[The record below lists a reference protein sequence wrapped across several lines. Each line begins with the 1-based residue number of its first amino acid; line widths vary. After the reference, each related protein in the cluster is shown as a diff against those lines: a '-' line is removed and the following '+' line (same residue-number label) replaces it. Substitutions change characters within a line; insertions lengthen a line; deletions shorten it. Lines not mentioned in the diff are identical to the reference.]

1 MPAPEAMM
9 TKHGKSLRPGFRAH
23 ASERGVSLLF
33 ALIALVALAL
43 ASVALVRSV
52 DTGALVIGNVGFKQD
67 ATASADQIA
76 NQAMEWLSAELVVN
90 GGVGLYDNIVDDGY
104 YATSL
109 DALDPTG
116 NGSTDASRAIV
127 DWNGDDCAY
136 AAAGSFDTCIA
147 PSGGKAGG
155 QNVGRWVITRLC
167 RTTGAPGA
175 AGNSCAVPLTK
186 VAVESGGGEC
196 KYGNCSRFGPGS
208 GGPYF
213 RIIVRSVG
221 ARSTVSFTESIVYF

>member
-1 MPAPEAMM
+1 M
-9 TKHGKSLRPGFRAH
+9 TKHHFSQGTGSRARR
-23 ASERGVSLLF
+23 SERGISLFF

-52 DTGALVIGNVGFKQD
+52 DTGALVIGNLGFKQD
-67 ATASADQIA
+67 ATATADQVA
-76 NQAMEWLSAELVVN
+76 NQAMEWLSVESTAN
-90 GGVGLYDNIVDDGY
+90 GGTSLYDDIVGDGY

-116 NGSTDASRAIV
+116 NGSSGNPSAIV
-127 DWNGDDCAY
+127 DWNDDGCPNAP
-136 AAAGSFDTCIA
+136 GGTVCIA
-147 PSGGKAGG
+147 PSPAKAGG
-155 QNVGRWVITRLC
+155 QNAGRWVITRLC
-167 RTTGAPGA
+167 KTVGAPGA
-175 AGNSCAVPLTK
+175 AGNTCAVPLTK

-196 KYGNCSRFGPGS
+196 KYGNCARFGPGS

-221 ARSTVSFTESIVYF
+221 ARGTVSFTESIVYF

>member
-1 MPAPEAMM
+1 M
-9 TKHGKSLRPGFRAH
+9 TKPRPSFRVWSRAGRR
-23 ASERGVSLLF
+23 ERGVSLLF

-52 DTGALVIGNVGFKQD
+52 DTGALVIGNLGFKQD
-67 ATASADQIA
+67 ATATADQVA
-76 NQAMEWLSAELVVN
+76 NQAMDWLAAESAAN
-90 GGVGLYDNIVDDGY
+90 GGLALYADSIPDGY

-116 NGSTDASRAIV
+116 NGSTDKSRALV
-127 DWNGDDCAY
+127 DWSGDGCAY
-136 AAAGSFDTCIA
+136 AAAGSFATCLD
-147 PSGGKAGG
+147 PSAAKAGG
-155 QNVGRWVITRLC
+155 QNAGRWIITRLC
-167 RTTGAPGA
+167 KTTGAPGA

-196 KYGNCSRFGPGS
+196 KYGNCARFGPGS

-221 ARSTVSFTESIVYF
+221 ARGTVSFTESIVYF